1 VVFSFFRERVTW
13 KKSHPLGLERV
24 ANFPC
29 NRLAPTSTR
38 KHKNYLLKNLT
49 NVRWSVYYVITKL
62 KQRRN
67 QMGYW
72 TGTVI
77 GDLEGKGLVWGDQPA
92 DIVDDAIERA
102 INVFEDDLGRKPTK
116 AELRE
121 GLEFYLRVR
130 DDLQEK

>member
-1 VVFSFFRERVTW
+1 VVFSFSRERVTW

-29 NRLAPTSTR
+29 MRRSAALAENT
-38 KHKNYLLKNLT
+38 LLRCLT
-49 NVRWSVYYVITKL
+49 NVRGSVYYVITKL

-102 INVFEDDLGRKPTK
+102 INVFEEDLGRKPTK